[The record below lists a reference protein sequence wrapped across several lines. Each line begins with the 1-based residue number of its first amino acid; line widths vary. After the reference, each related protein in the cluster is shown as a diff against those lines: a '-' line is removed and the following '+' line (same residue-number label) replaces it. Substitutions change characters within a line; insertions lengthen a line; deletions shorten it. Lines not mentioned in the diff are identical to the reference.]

1 MQEFP
6 RVAAVRKSTS
16 LRTLLGGKTSDQ
28 LVNQR
33 VTADKG
39 KFLARSSRGF
49 FFFTC
54 KRKFW
59 LSHIQEETP
68 LTKHP
73 SCSTEQVATQQQSGL
88 TCHSRFTEKQPPD
101 ITGRS
106 SSGGRGPFS
115 GPCACRRESFHCS
128 EGRCAPAK
136 PHCSP
141 PSSPEEQV
149 ATA

>member
-49 FFFTC
+49 FFH
-54 KRKFW
+54 
-59 LSHIQEETP
+59 LQAEILALPH
-68 LTKHP
+68 
-73 SCSTEQVATQQQSGL
+73 
-88 TCHSRFTEKQPPD
+88 
-101 ITGRS
+101 
-106 SSGGRGPFS
+106 SGGDTSYKASLMLHRAGSNTTAVRSDLPLQVYRKATPRHHGQVKQRWTGSVFRAVCLQE
-115 GPCACRRESFHCS
+115 GEFPLFGREMCPR
-128 EGRCAPAK
+128 EAPLL
-136 PHCSP
+136 P